1 MSESDTTILPTPTTA
16 SLPST
21 QIARFC
27 PSCSGPRPSSGTITP
42 GSIMSAP
49 AERCDSFGSTN
60 FDTCGCVTSVGM
72 KLPSR
77 HSVKSVGYTPP
88 KPSSK
93 KAGGLPSPETY
104 RAVPLLHLRMLMSS
118 FDESTFSIIFLLR
131 SGNSPMSIE
140 CSFFSSAL
148 PISDC
153 VVTLKSPLK
162 QFDMVTVLRGVVLLV
177 GDAAAVSERSRAR
190 LAARGV
196 APRSAHSAPRR
207 LRRRSLPRE
216 PRLPTFYF

>member
-104 RAVPLLHLRMLMSS
+104 RAVPLLHLRMLISS
-118 FDESTFSIIFLLR
+118 LLLSTFSIIFLV
-131 SGNSPMSIE
+131 SNGNSPISIE

-162 QFDMVTVLRGVVLLV
+162 QFDMVTTRRRRARG
-177 GDAAAVSERSRAR
+177 AAPRASRAR
-190 LAARGV
+190 HDDSPA
-196 APRSAHSAPRR
+196 
-207 LRRRSLPRE
+207 
-216 PRLPTFYF
+216 

>member
-118 FDESTFSIIFLLR
+118 FDESTFSIIFLLS
-131 SGNSPMSIE
+131 SGNSVHNIE

-162 QFDMVTVLRGVVLLV
+162 QFDMVSATTR
-177 GDAAAVSERSRAR
+177 RRR
-190 LAARGV
+190 ARGV
-196 APRSAHSAPRR
+196 APRASRARHDDLSE
-207 LRRRSLPRE
+207 LPARAA
-216 PRLPTFYF
+216 LLLVYGVQCTIYF